1 MSKDPTRAGTQRTDA
16 ADTAQ
21 AAQVRPSADSPA
33 PYRHQGRGEPVLL
46 IHPFLMTHEVW
57 TEVVD
62 ELAEDHE
69 VLAVTLPG
77 HWGGPDARWGATG
90 VKDMADAVEAVL
102 DDRGWSTC
110 HVVGNSLGGWVA
122 FELEQRGRA
131 RSVTAIAPA
140 GGWTTVSMPAVR
152 LGVTFLAL
160 APVMWAA
167 KPFASWA
174 VEVRRIQTAAMSVVT
189 AHPATVPFHVAKR
202 AMTAAVRSHAL
213 LPVLWSAVW
222 DGGLTG
228 LDRTST
234 PTQLVLC
241 DKDRVIPWRVY
252 AQQFLDKLPDSAER
266 LLLPEVGHVP
276 MLEDPQLVARTVRG
290 FIAHLAAA

>member
-1 MSKDPTRAGTQRTDA
+1 RLHTASRRGHRITPARTRLPGPACGMSYTRPPPRNYDPGRSGAGRTDGRAVPEHAPAARHPAVRTTMSKDPTRAVPTRTDTA
-16 ADTAQ
+16 HASRADHA
-21 AAQVRPSADSPA
+21 RSSADAPA
-33 PYRHQGRGEPVLL
+33 PYRHEGRGRPVLL

-90 VKDMADAVEAVL
+90 VTDMADAVETVL
-102 DDRGWSTC
+102 DDHGWGTC

-174 VEVRRIQTAAMSVVT
+174 VEVRRIQTAALSAVT
-189 AHPATVPFHVAKR
+189 AHPATFPFHAAKR
-202 AMTAAVRSHAL
+202 AMTAAVR
-213 LPVLWSAVW
+213 
-222 DGGLTG
+222 T
-228 LDRTST
+228 
-234 PTQLVLC
+234 
-241 DKDRVIPWRVY
+241 
-252 AQQFLDKLPDSAER
+252 
-266 LLLPEVGHVP
+266 
-276 MLEDPQLVARTVRG
+276 
-290 FIAHLAAA
+290 